1 MHTRKISLTAQSE
14 SAFLVNQS
22 DQFASALAHEVR
34 NPLTNIKLSGEILN
48 SVIKDKALKTYVDI
62 IMRSS
67 KKIDVLINE
76 LLAVKQHNLIRREKY
91 SLHQLL
97 DEVLE
102 MTEDRAR
109 LKNISVK
116 KNFATEDC
124 KIIMNRPKMKIALA
138 NIVINAIEA
147 MGAGDGELTLVTK
160 SIDDRHVV
168 LIKDNGCGISQ
179 ENLKKI
185 FKPYFSNKPNG
196 LGIGLTRTQEILES
210 NHVRVNV
217 ESEVGKGTS
226 FILLFDKKEND

>member
-1 MHTRKISLTAQSE
+1 MYTHKISLTAQTE
-14 SAFLVNQS
+14 SAFLINQS

-67 KKIDVLINE
+67 KKIEVLINE
-76 LLAVKQHNLIRREKY
+76 LLAVKPHNLIRREKY

-116 KNFATEDC
+116 KNLATEDC

-138 NIVINAIEA
+138 NIVINAIES
-147 MGAGDGELTLVTK
+147 MGAGDGELNLVTK

-179 ENLKKI
+179 GNLKKI

-210 NHVRVNV
+210 NNVRVNV